1 MLGGEFGSSI
11 FRGFVRSEHSFNKTI
26 VPTALLSS
34 SRPPYVDRRTRPPPP
49 CHSPTHLCPF
59 LCAHWT
65 SGVSSAPCASPWSVM
80 ATTIS
85 NQSLRYNNRSVPAP
99 RQALIKC
106 AARPAPLFIWKIRK
120 VKTPAAAVLWYSDK
134 ETSYQHAVDTAHC
147 SPRVPQP
154 VAHTINTRSRDFT
167 SLIGY
172 I

>member
-1 MLGGEFGSSI
+1 MSQ
-11 FRGFVRSEHSFNKTI
+11 HSYDKAVGTVLSPSHPPKNLTTS
-26 VPTALLSS
+26 PLPLSLTA
-34 SRPPYVDRRTRPPPP
+34 PP
-49 CHSPTHLCPF
+49 HLCPF

>member
-1 MLGGEFGSSI
+1 MRRIRKFNISTFCRHNITSI
-11 FRGFVRSEHSFNKTI
+11 KLLFPLHCYHLPALPLPLSL
-26 VPTALLSS
+26 TA
-34 SRPPYVDRRTRPPPP
+34 
-49 CHSPTHLCPF
+49 PTHLCPF
-59 LCAHWT
+59 LWAHWT

>member
-1 MLGGEFGSSI
+1 MFEEENSEVKYFGDLSQ
-11 FRGFVRSEHSFNKTI
+11 HSFKN
-26 VPTALLSS
+26 PTTSPLPLSL
-34 SRPPYVDRRTRPPPP
+34 TA
-49 CHSPTHLCPF
+49 PTHLCPF

-65 SGVSSAPCASPWSVM
+65 SAVSSAPCASPWSVM
-80 ATTIS
+80 ATIS